1 MPICENQLCAL
12 AENINDTPVVRT
24 LILCYGRDVLV
35 KKKLSVSFSTF
46 QVKGVNFY
54 GPQSE
59 FVVSGSDCGHV
70 FLWDKQT
77 QEVVQFLEGDETG
90 VVSSPIYSLY
100 LALL

>member
-1 MPICENQLCAL
+1 M
-12 AENINDTPVVRT
+12 
-24 LILCYGRDVLV
+24 
-35 KKKLSVSFSTF
+35 
-46 QVKGVNFY
+46 NFY

-90 VVSSPIYSLY
+90 VVSAPLYSLH